1 MLDGNDSTSWTN
13 AYNRGASVLLPA
25 NSASRKNE
33 YVEFDWEEAQVLNQI
48 TLNFKESRYC
58 AIPKVLEAQYWDG
71 ADWAPVSAQSTVK
84 ESGAPAV
91 MQFKP
96 VYTTKVR
103 VYMENATPYT
113 TSGNM
118 EITEA
123 SVKLSTEK
131 LGARLVLEGE
141 DAVVQGKNL
150 TLNAKLANLSSDSL
164 LSEVSCLLYTSDAA
178 DEL

>member
-1 MLDGNDSTSWTN
+1 MMN
-13 AYNRGASVLLPA
+13 A
-25 NSASRKNE
+25 
-33 YVEFDWEEAQVLNQI
+33 
-48 TLNFKESRYC
+48 
-58 AIPKVLEAQYWDG
+58 
-71 ADWAPVSAQSTVK
+71 
-84 ESGAPAV
+84 
-91 MQFKP
+91 
-96 VYTTKVR
+96 KVR

-150 TLNAKLANLSSDSL
+150 TMNAKLANLSSDNL
-164 LSEVSCLLYTSDAA
+164 LGEVSFGVSYDADVRCELL
-178 DEL
+178 L